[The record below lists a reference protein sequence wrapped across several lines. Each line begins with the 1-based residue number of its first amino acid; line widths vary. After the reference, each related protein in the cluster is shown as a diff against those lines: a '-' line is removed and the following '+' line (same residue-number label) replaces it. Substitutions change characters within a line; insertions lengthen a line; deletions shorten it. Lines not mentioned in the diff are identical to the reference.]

1 MGVSNFLGSVLSQQ
15 KFEATDGP
23 ELQPLDAP
31 VLQLCVTAQFYLKC
45 KGRYILEAEEMP
57 TQKMRRE
64 KRPLLPR
71 GLPYVK
77 RASQGCCLFSLRS
90 SLQSSDFYFHGFP
103 SLCFSHWHFGF
114 LFPILTTEQNP
125 HHHMN
130 KQDRFKDVIQIYSSC
145 KGGSTEDEEKLS

>member
-1 MGVSNFLGSVLSQQ
+1 MLGPVAFCPVMGVSNFLGSVLSQQ

-114 LFPILTTEQNP
+114 LFPILTT
-125 HHHMN
+125 
-130 KQDRFKDVIQIYSSC
+130 
-145 KGGSTEDEEKLS
+145 